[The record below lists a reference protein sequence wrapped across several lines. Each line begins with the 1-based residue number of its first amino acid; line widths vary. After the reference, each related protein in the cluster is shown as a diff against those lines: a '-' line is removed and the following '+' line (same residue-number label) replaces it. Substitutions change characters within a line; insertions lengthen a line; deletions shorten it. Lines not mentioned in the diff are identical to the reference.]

1 MKIRIFVFLGILIV
15 FSLFGLAWF
24 KEGSSA
30 PNPKDG
36 TPRIFVIKKGEGIR
50 EIAGSLKKEGLI
62 RDPIVFFLTIR
73 FGGFAQNIQ
82 AGDFRL
88 NPSMDAKAIARA
100 LTHGTLDVWI
110 TTLEG
115 WRNEE
120 IALKLAQELAIPE
133 NEFLKY
139 AKEGYM
145 FPDTYLLPKEATA
158 AAVSKIMLSN
168 FEKRLQDGVGEIK
181 SNLSKN
187 LTKEEIIIFASIV
200 EREAKLDADRPK
212 VAGILL
218 KRLKEYWPLQTD
230 AAIQYALG
238 YQPEEKS
245 WWKKNLTKDDLTI
258 KSPYN
263 TYKNSGLPPT
273 PICNPGILAIKAVV
287 QPEDSPYW
295 FYLSDGEGK
304 MHYSQTIEEH
314 NENIQKYFPTE

>member
-88 NPSMDAKAIARA
+88 NPSMDAKTIAQA

-133 NEFLKY
+133 KEFLKY
-139 AKEGYM
+139 GKEGYM

-168 FEKRLQDGVGEIK
+168 FEKRWQDGVGEIE

-187 LTKEEIIIFASIV
+187 LTKEEIIILASIV

-218 KRLKEYWPLQTD
+218 KRLKEDWPLQTD

-263 TYKNSGLPPT
+263 TYKNPGLPPT

-295 FYLSDGEGK
+295 FYLSDREGK
-304 MHYSQTIEEH
+304 IHYSQTIEEH
-314 NENIQKYFPTE
+314 NENIQKYLK